1 MELLKT
7 KTTIFFATML
17 LAAFTFSGCYKDNEE
32 ELYPENGNSCD
43 TENVSFAD
51 QVWPVINNNC
61 VACHSGAG
69 ASAGIRMGNHAE
81 LVQAVNG
88 GRFVGAIKHESG
100 FSAMPQGGGKLND
113 CSIQQIEAWIAD
125 GMPDN

>member
-1 MELLKT
+1 MEHLKT
-7 KTTIFFATML
+7 KTL
-17 LAAFTFSGCYKDNEE
+17 LFITAILLSGFSLTGCYKDNEE
-32 ELYPENGNSCD
+32 ELYPTNGETCD

-51 QVWPVINNNC
+51 QVWPAINNNC

-100 FSAMPQGGGKLND
+100 FSAMPQGGAKLDD
-113 CSIQQIEAWIAD
+113 CSIQQIDAWIAD